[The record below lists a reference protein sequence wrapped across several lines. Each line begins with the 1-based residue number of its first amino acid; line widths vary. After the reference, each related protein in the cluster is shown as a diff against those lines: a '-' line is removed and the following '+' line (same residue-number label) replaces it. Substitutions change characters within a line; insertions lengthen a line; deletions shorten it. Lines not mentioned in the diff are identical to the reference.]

1 LADGVALL
9 RLGRSDRAA
18 ARARLRELAP
28 EEIASLCQEL
38 RPEARTEFLML
49 LDRPEAVVPLLPE
62 AELVHTVRAGGMSE
76 AAWLLEI
83 ATPEQRVACFD
94 LDCWNG
100 QALVV
105 PRVQEWLDA
114 LVEAGRP
121 TLVKALGEIDLE
133 LLILALRAE
142 TRIAVVAKEDIP
154 PDGWFSPDGVVYFG
168 VQSDQSPHR
177 VKEIAESLAADE
189 PALYWR
195 LVYGA
200 LFESP
205 AECEEEALHWR
216 TVRLSDLGFPDREQA
231 MRVYRTLAPERVT
244 DWVPPSGS
252 SELVAAISLPRQ
264 LRGSLLG
271 EALLKLP
278 ERQAADV
285 LGYVLGVANSL
296 AVADGLSLSEPESV
310 PRALEKAV
318 RGIDAGLRD
327 LARSRN
333 QAPERILERTSPLDL
348 FRVAATADPSLRA
361 RAHPEE
367 DRDDAADDL
376 DADLDADLD
385 PDGD

>member
-9 RLGRSDRAA
+9 RLGRSDRQA

-28 EEIASLCQEL
+28 EELASLCQEL
-38 RPEARTEFLML
+38 RPEARPELLML
-49 LDRPEAVVPLLPE
+49 MERPEDVVPLLPE
-62 AELVHTVRAGGMSE
+62 AELVHTVRAGGMTE

-83 ATPEQRVACFD
+83 ATREQRVACFD

-100 QALVV
+100 AELLV

-121 TLVKALGEIDLE
+121 TLVKALSEIDLE

-142 TRIAVVAKEDIP
+142 AAVAVVSKEETP
-154 PDGWFSPDGVVYFG
+154 PEGWFTPDGVVYFG
-168 VQSDQSPHR
+168 VLSDHSPHR
-177 VKEIAESLAADE
+177 VNEIVQSLLEGA
-189 PALYWR
+189 PALYWQ

-205 AECEEEALHWR
+205 SECDEEALRWR
-216 TVRLSDLGFPDREQA
+216 TNRLADLGFPDREQA
-231 MRVYRTLAPERVT
+231 MRVYRPLAPEKVR
-244 DWVPPSGS
+244 DWTPGSESGA
-252 SELVAAISLPRQ
+252 LVRAESLPRQ

-271 EALLKLP
+271 EALLQLP
-278 ERQAADV
+278 EHQAADV

-318 RGIDAGLRD
+318 RGIDAGLRE
-327 LARSRN
+327 LSRARGEPPARV
-333 QAPERILERTSPLDL
+333 LERTAPLDL
-348 FRVAATADPSLRA
+348 FRVAATSDPALRA
-361 RAHPEE
+361 RAPAPEAVE
-367 DRDDAADDL
+367 SE
-376 DADLDADLD
+376 

>member
-9 RLGRSDRAA
+9 RLGRSDRQA

-38 RPEARTEFLML
+38 RPEARPELLML
-49 LDRPEAVVPLLPE
+49 VDTPEDVVPLLPE
-62 AELVHTVRAGGMSE
+62 AELVHTVRAGGMTE

-83 ATPEQRVACFD
+83 ASPEQRVACFD
-94 LDCWNG
+94 LDCWSG
-100 QALVV
+100 SELLL
-105 PRVQEWLDA
+105 PRVEEWLDA

-121 TLVKALGEIDLE
+121 TLLKAASELELE

-142 TRIAVVAKEDIP
+142 AAVAVVSKEETP
-154 PDGWFSPDGVVYFG
+154 PEGYFTPDGVVYFG
-168 VQSDQSPHR
+168 VLADHSPHR
-177 VKEIAESLAADE
+177 VHEIVHALCDGA

-205 AECEEEALHWR
+205 AECEEEALRWR
-216 TVRLSDLGFPDREQA
+216 TNRLADLGFPEREQA
-231 MRVYRTLAPERVT
+231 MRVYRPLAPEKVS
-244 DWVPPSGS
+244 DWEAPTTESGA
-252 SELVAAISLPRQ
+252 LVQAATLPRQ

-271 EALLKLP
+271 EALLQLP
-278 ERQAADV
+278 EQAAADV

-318 RGIDAGLRD
+318 RGIDAGLRE
-327 LARSRN
+327 LSRARGE
-333 QAPERILERTSPLDL
+333 APARVLERTAPLDL

-361 RAHPEE
+361 RPALPPEHDE
-367 DRDDAADDL
+367 PADDEP
-376 DADLDADLD
+376 ADD
-385 PDGD
+385 

>member
-28 EEIASLCQEL
+28 EEVGSLVQEL
-38 RPEARTEFLML
+38 RPEARTELLML
-49 LDRPEAVVPLLPE
+49 VERPEEVVPLLPE
-62 AELVHTVRAGGMSE
+62 AELVHTVRAGGMTE
-76 AAWLLEI
+76 AAWLLEL
-83 ATPEQRVACFD
+83 ATREQRVACFD

-100 QALVV
+100 QELVV
-105 PRVQEWLDA
+105 TRVQEWLDA

-142 TRIAVVAKEDIP
+142 TQIAVVAKEDVP
-154 PDGWFSPDGVVYFG
+154 PEGWFTPDGVVYFG
-168 VQSDQSPHR
+168 VPSDESPHR
-177 VKEIAESLAADE
+177 VHEIAQSLAGDS

-195 LVYGA
+195 MVYGA

-205 AECEEEALHWR
+205 AECEEEALRWR
-216 TVRLSDLGFPDREQA
+216 SARLSDLGFPDREQA
-231 MRVYRTLAPERVT
+231 MRVYRPLAPERVS
-244 DWVPPSGS
+244 DWTPPVES
-252 SELVAAISLPRQ
+252 SELVAAVSLPRQ

-271 EALLKLP
+271 EALAKLP

-318 RGIDAGLRD
+318 RGIDAGLRE
-327 LARSRN
+327 LARARN
-333 QAPERILERTSPLDL
+333 QPPERILERTAPLDL

-361 RAHPEE
+361 RAKSTEE
-367 DRDDAADDL
+367 RDDAGDD
-376 DADLDADLD
+376 AS
-385 PDGD
+385 PDE

>member
-18 ARARLRELAP
+18 ARARLRELP
-28 EEIASLCQEL
+28 PQDIASLCQEL
-38 RPEARTEFLML
+38 RPEARTELLML
-49 LDRPEAVVPLLPE
+49 VERPEEVVPLLPE

-94 LDCWNG
+94 LDCWSG
-100 QALVV
+100 QELAVA
-105 PRVQEWLDA
+105 RVQEWLDA

-121 TLVKALGEIDLE
+121 TLVKALHEIDLE

-142 TRIAVVAKEDIP
+142 TRIAVVAKEDVP
-154 PDGWFSPDGVVYFG
+154 PAGWFTPDGVVYFG
-168 VQSDQSPHR
+168 VQSDKSPHR
-177 VKEIAESLAADE
+177 VHEIAQSLAEDS

-195 LVYGA
+195 MVYGA

-205 AECEEEALHWR
+205 VECEEDALRWR
-216 TVRLSDLGFPDREQA
+216 TARLSDLGFPDREQA
-231 MRVYRTLAPERVT
+231 MRVYRPLAAERVS
-244 DWVPPSGS
+244 DWAPPGAS
-252 SELVAAISLPRQ
+252 SELVAAVSLPRQ

-271 EALLKLP
+271 EALAKLP

-318 RGIDAGLRD
+318 RGIDAGLRE
-327 LARSRN
+327 LARARG

-348 FRVAATADPSLRA
+348 FRVAATADASLRV
-361 RAHPEE
+361 RAHPPEE
-367 DRDDAADDL
+367 RDDAGDE
-376 DADLDADLD
+376 
-385 PDGD
+385 PDGQPDSDE

>member
-1 LADGVALL
+1 MADGVALL

-18 ARARLRELAP
+18 ARERLRALPP

-38 RPEARTEFLML
+38 RPEARPELLML
-49 LDRPEAVVPLLPE
+49 CDNPEAVVPLLPE

-83 ATPEQRVACFD
+83 ATPEQRIACFD

-100 QALVV
+100 SEVLL

-142 TRIAVVAKEDIP
+142 TAVAVIAKEDVP
-154 PDGWFSPDGVVYFG
+154 PDGWFTPDGVVYFG
-168 VQSDQSPHR
+168 VAADQNPER
-177 VKEIAESLAADE
+177 VHEIAQSLAGEA

-195 LVYGA
+195 LVYGM

-205 AECEEEALHWR
+205 SECEEEALHWR
-216 TVRLSDLGFPDREQA
+216 TVRLSDLGFPEREQA
-231 MRVYRTLAPERVT
+231 MRVYRPLQPEKVS
-244 DWVPPSGS
+244 DWVPPADESA
-252 SELVAAISLPRQ
+252 LVAAITLPRQ

-271 EALLKLP
+271 EALSKLP

-310 PRALEKAV
+310 PKALEKAV
-318 RGIDAGLRD
+318 RGIDAGLRE
-327 LARSRN
+327 LSRSRG
-333 QAPERILERTSPLDL
+333 QAPEQVLERTAPLDL
-348 FRVAATADPSLRA
+348 FRVAATTDASLRA
-361 RAHPEE
+361 RPPQPAAEEE
-367 DRDDAADDL
+367 DADE
-376 DADLDADLD
+376 
-385 PDGD
+385 